1 MVLPR
6 MEGRMRGMARE
17 MDILRVGGF
26 HHYWNSFVSSSARP
40 LRDYPQRDYPHH
52 PQLSRL
58 SRDYT
63 DILA

>member
-40 LRDYPQRDYPHH
+40 LRDYPHH